1 MRSIRFAVLSN
12 ARKYVTER
20 VVKNGRNDSFSVSL
34 DPYKISSFFNS
45 PYTKYA
51 ALFLARFIWGDNSI
65 YAYRCQTENYHKG
78 KSIAPAGRGNDTLS
92 FMG

>member
-20 VVKNGRNDSFSVSL
+20 VVKNGRNDLFSVSL

-51 ALFLARFIWGDNSI
+51 A
-65 YAYRCQTENYHKG
+65 
-78 KSIAPAGRGNDTLS
+78 
-92 FMG
+92 